1 MDFLADEKMITV
13 LDESAILRYL
23 LDDERKK
30 ARQVAEVI
38 ASGQAYSFPE
48 VFARVAVTLRDVYQ
62 VPRSLISEAL
72 LTLLNDISVGEEDIV
87 RYATRLFGT
96 TLFDYIDCLLVA
108 RNHLYEFD
116 VVTFEKPLLK
126 HMM

>member
-1 MDFLADEKMITV
+1 MDLLADEKMITV

-72 LTLLNDISVGEEDIV
+72 LTLHNV
-87 RYATRLFGT
+87 RYATRMFGT

-108 RNHLYEFD
+108 RTHLYEFD
-116 VVTFEKPLLK
+116 VVTFDKPLLK

>member
-1 MDFLADEKMITV
+1 MITV

-23 LDDERKK
+23 LDDEKKK
-30 ARQVAEVI
+30 AREVAQI
-38 ASGQAYSFPE
+38 ITSGQAYSYPE
-48 VFARVAVTLRDVYQ
+48 IFARVAVTLRDVYQ

-72 LTLLNDISVGEEDIV
+72 LTLLEDICVGEEDIV

-96 TLFDYIDCLLVA
+96 TMFDYIDCLLVA
-108 RNHLYEFD
+108 RNHLYDHE
-116 VVTFEKPLLK
+116 VVTFDKPLLK

>member
-1 MDFLADEKMITV
+1 MITV

-62 VPRSLISEAL
+62 VPRSLMSEAR